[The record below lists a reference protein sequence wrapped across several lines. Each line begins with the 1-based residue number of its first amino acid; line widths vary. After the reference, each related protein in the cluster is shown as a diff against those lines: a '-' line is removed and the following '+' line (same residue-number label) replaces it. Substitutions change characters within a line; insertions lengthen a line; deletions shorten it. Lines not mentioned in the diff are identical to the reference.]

1 MALHNETG
9 KQGEVAA
16 ANLLR
21 SKGFEVLV
29 TNYRFQK
36 AEIDIIATLQG
47 TVVFVEVKTRSSE
60 KFGFPE
66 EAVHKKKQQLMALA
80 AAHFM
85 EEHKLSGEIRFDVIS
100 VYKTPH
106 HLHLH
111 HIEDA
116 FFPIAE

>member
-36 AEIDIIATLQG
+36 AEIDIIAILQS

-66 EAVHKKKQQLMALA
+66 EAVHKKKATTNGVSCCS
-80 AAHFM
+80 FY
-85 EEHKLSGEIRFDVIS
+85 GG
-100 VYKTPH
+100 T
-106 HLHLH
+106 
-111 HIEDA
+111 
-116 FFPIAE
+116 